1 MKGQKNTEARSKSS
15 THGAPFFP
23 LLLAYGVLAGA
34 ALWLS
39 AALNPPPSSLSRHG
53 QFLKRVCTSAGKLL
67 GRFLSS
73 GSGWRTAFQ
82 IGHATPSSD
91 TESQRS
97 TRPPHPRLSAC
108 PVCVPSSSGPLHP
121 QQCPAE
127 HGMAVGRGSSLTPAS
142 CHPSLP
148 LAPPSNYHCE
158 KFLSILPHHAP
169 STQTSLTHRSKQPE
183 HPPTGTKDDD
193 CRDPPRRRHQLAA
206 AAASAGGRGQPGSQ
220 HSPAQLCS
228 TQLFGRLLFEK
239 LLPSL
244 FGWGRASKGCR
255 EGHPGGDL
263 CTGREEPSS

>member
-142 CHPSLP
+142 WPPLPATRTPVKLPLREVSLHPS
-148 LAPPSNYHCE
+148 PS
-158 KFLSILPHHAP
+158 
-169 STQTSLTHRSKQPE
+169 R
-183 HPPTGTKDDD
+183 
-193 CRDPPRRRHQLAA
+193 
-206 AAASAGGRGQPGSQ
+206 SQ
-220 HSPAQLCS
+220 HPNQLNAQKQ
-228 TQLFGRLLFEK
+228 TA
-239 LLPSL
+239 
-244 FGWGRASKGCR
+244 RASTYR
-255 EGHPGGDL
+255 N
-263 CTGREEPSS
+263 